1 LAVIYVAPP
10 LFMPR
15 VYLITTT
22 PTDAL
27 LPMVRPLFRRLQR
40 EPGERLDCWRFRSQK
55 LPVCS
60 YAHARQ
66 SWQNRHH
73 PHRRERRRDLMQAS
87 IGSQS
92 RRHHTVSWHR
102 SWSKQRQA
110 GHPREQA
117 QSLHRAQ
124 LQFRADAVARRRSH
138 RMNASSQPSR
148 WATTSTPR
156 NLSVPGVPAGR
167 TQRSA
172 GSGLHFRQ
180 SMGIYW
186 RSHPQTFPSPFKG
199 GSSSMRPVAST
210 IDLAV
215 IVTSRA
221 KTSNSPSDR
230 DSIFVTIPLRI
241 CAP

>member
-27 LPMVRPLFRRLQR
+27 LPMVRPPFRRLQR

-124 LQFRADAVARRRSH
+124 LQFRADAVARRRSP

-156 NLSVPGVPAGR
+156 NLSVPGVPAGANTTKRWFR
-167 TQRSA
+167 TS
-172 GSGLHFRQ
+172 
-180 SMGIYW
+180 
-186 RSHPQTFPSPFKG
+186 FPSKHGHILEIAPPNLSQSLQRRKFVNETG
-199 GSSSMRPVAST
+199 GEHYRPC
-210 IDLAV
+210 
-215 IVTSRA
+215 R
-221 KTSNSPSDR
+221 DR
-230 DSIFVTIPLRI
+230 YIQSKDIKQSI
-241 CAP
+241 